1 MRKKLLIMLSLSLSV
16 LVFSGCSVL
25 MPYSSNLGP
34 RRGTNQGYIG
44 SVSQVYNET
53 LNNGGV
59 KKYPL
64 LSMPGEKPVS
74 GSNVLAG
81 SVYNRELYYQFKNN
95 LMMSLIGK
103 RPTPIYEPPV
113 ILRVLMLPYVDNAGV
128 LHSYQY
134 IYFIA
139 QNGRWL
145 LGSYLNHNYSNSGK
159 IFKPL
164 SSAINKNNNA
174 PKTVYS
180 TAGIKKKQ
188 TPGGFFGN
196 GKTNQ
201 PNNEQ
206 KVFQNDLKAAQA
218 AKRASGQ

>member
-1 MRKKLLIMLSLSLSV
+1 MRKKLLMVLSLSLSV

-25 MPYSSNLGP
+25 IPYSSNLGP

-53 LNNGGV
+53 LSKTGV

-64 LSMPGEKPVS
+64 LSMPGEKPVNGS
-74 GSNVLAG
+74 GILAG

-113 ILRVLMLPYVDNAGV
+113 ILRVLMLPYVDGEGV

-134 IYFIA
+134 VYFIA

-145 LGSYLNHNYSNSGK
+145 LGSYLNHRYSNSGK

-164 SSAINKNNNA
+164 NSAINKKV

-180 TAGIKKKQ
+180 TASVKQ
-188 TPGGFFGN
+188 KQSPGGFFGN
-196 GKTNQ
+196 AKTNQ
-201 PNNEQ
+201 TDNEQ
-206 KVFQNDLKAAQA
+206 KVFQNDLKAAKA
-218 AKRASGQ
+218 AKQASGQ

>member
-1 MRKKLLIMLSLSLSV
+1 MRKKLLIVLSLSLSV

-53 LNNGGV
+53 LNKTGV

-64 LSMPGEKPVS
+64 LSMPGEKPVI
-74 GSNVLAG
+74 GAGVLGG

-113 ILRVLMLPYVDNAGV
+113 ILRVLMLPYVDNVGV

-134 IYFIA
+134 AYFIA

-145 LGSYLNHNYSNSGK
+145 LGSYLNHNYSNPGK

-164 SSAINKNNNA
+164 NSAVNNNA
-174 PKTVYS
+174 PKRVYS
-180 TAGIKKKQ
+180 TVGVKKKQ
-188 TPGGFFGN
+188 APGGFFGN

-218 AKRASGQ
+218 AKQASGQ

>member
-1 MRKKLLIMLSLSLSV
+1 MKKLLMVLSLSLSV
-16 LVFSGCSVL
+16 LIFSGCSVL

-53 LNNGGV
+53 LNKTGI

-64 LSMPGEKPVS
+64 LSMPGEKPVG
-74 GSNVLAG
+74 GSDVLAG

>member
-1 MRKKLLIMLSLSLSV
+1 MRKKLLMVLSLSLSV
-16 LVFSGCSVL
+16 LIFSGCSVL

-53 LNNGGV
+53 LNKDGV

-64 LSMPGEKPVS
+64 LSMPGEKPVN
-74 GSNVLAG
+74 GAGVLAG

-113 ILRVLMLPYVDNAGV
+113 ILRVLMLPYVDSAGV

-134 IYFIA
+134 VYFIA

-145 LGSYLNHNYSNSGK
+145 LGSYLNHNYYSNSGK

-164 SSAINKNNNA
+164 NSAINNNSA
-174 PKTVYS
+174 PKTIYS
-180 TAGIKKKQ
+180 TGAVKKKQ
-188 TPGGFFGN
+188 ASGGFFGN
-196 GKTNQ
+196 GKINQ
-201 PNNEQ
+201 PDNDQ

-218 AKRASGQ
+218 AKQTSGQ